1 MGTRVRVAF
10 VSNYDPAS
18 RCAIRAVSQRHDVFV
33 FRPGP
38 SRRRRR
44 GLPRDPL
51 GAIARVAR
59 QRWYAQHFARMDAQ
73 IGRALGFDD
82 ELDDIEVVDVE
93 RAALRAP
100 DAGQLLRARDI
111 DALVVSGGPVL
122 KPHFYEAADL
132 AVNLHMGIVPH
143 YRGEHTLFWPLRRGD
158 WEHVGATLHM
168 LDEGID
174 TGAVLSRV
182 YPALDADVTEA
193 TVWARAA
200 QMLADELIDWLDAV
214 EQGAELPPSEP
225 VAGRGT
231 FVRYA
236 DRRLRHDA
244 LWELR
249 RRIPSIGP
257 PPRAP
262 AIERRWIIPPDAD

>member
-1 MGTRVRVAF
+1 M
-10 VSNYDPAS
+10 
-18 RCAIRAVSQRHDVFV
+18 RAVAEAHDVV
-33 FRPGP
+33 VLRPGP

-44 GLPRDPL
+44 GLPRDPV
-51 GAIARVAR
+51 GAVVRVAR
-59 QRWYAQHFARMDAQ
+59 QRWYAQHFARLDDVV
-73 IGRALGFDD
+73 GRALGLIDAVDDFDV
-82 ELDDIEVVDVE
+82 IEVE
-93 RAALRAP
+93 RASLRAP
-100 DAGQLLRARDI
+100 DAGELLRSRGI

-122 KPHFYEAADL
+122 KPHFYGAADL

-182 YPALDADVTEA
+182 YPALDPDVTEA

-200 QMLADELIDWLDAV
+200 QMLADELVAWLDAASR
-214 EQGAELPPSEP
+214 GAEVPAAEP

-244 LWELR
+244 VWELR

-257 PPRAP
+257 PPRPP
-262 AIERRWIIPPDAD
+262 AIERRWVMPPEAG